1 MTTYTVSGPINYDTL
16 TSTMQG
22 GDHFAI
28 NGGYL
33 TIDTDTR
40 YCGSAYQG
48 IGSLGTLGSINISP
62 TYGGQVLIDGRNTMI
77 VAYTGG
83 GGNSPYYGTQITQ
96 GANTGSF
103 VAVYQSNLAGSPIK
117 YGTAIPATG
126 FIKVKGLIGSYI
138 SGLAFGGITGSSI
151 GSSRVGWI
159 EVAGVDTCRCLVPR
173 LGAFTT
179 SGLWFDLGSTTG
191 AAQSIQLPAQSIN
204 TYYGGVW
211 IESGT
216 GHYEFYPSAGSRNQ
230 VYPTDTRNKVVFITS
245 GGICNIGKDLANTA
259 GGYIPPAGKNIMIP
273 NIILS
278 NCLSGTGKHLNSF
291 PNLTLTN
298 RYGWTTTSAGAID
311 MDKVNSAW
319 SPVFSQ
325 PYAVKIT
332 DSSVLENVNIS
343 ECATAVILGN
353 VGVGCTTSGANNNQF
368 GLQLTSCFAGGNV
381 SGCTFARQVL
391 TAAANYVISLSALN
405 NFNFYDTKIMGLAG
419 SRGATDT
426 GTINVS
432 NIDGCTFSGTRLIG
446 GKMRIQTI
454 TNVNFL
460 NTMYA
465 DQLISLTNTS
475 IPQPI
480 FEFSVNSDKVKI
492 DGIYQ
497 YDDIQGVHPLSGI
510 MYNGTSTNLK
520 LYNVGTPGSPYN
532 VSGAVLN
539 SMAQIIALQGNGGK
553 TYLKRVY
560 VKGLQNTLSTNTNS
574 VNDVVFQNVYDLGSI
589 RSIDLTNLNM
599 QTKACDYMA
608 RATGQAS
615 VYGTHW
621 LDAFSSSSG
630 GVLGVVCNE
639 KTSAQ
644 PSTIAYQ
651 IVQGSVA
658 FTSASQVYMPYSGDE
673 IIWTMP
679 YYSLGITSLSGGV
692 PIISG
697 INSANFVMNFQY
709 DKNDGNGFN
718 GTWISGGGGFLSGTV
733 GNINAESGIKMMWQL
748 KAKTTASGNAISAF
762 WVGTVTNAGSKYI
775 SYPLET
781 PVLTYT
787 DTISGTTLASFYSG
801 NDIFIDWNMASGGSV
816 SINTPWNNDYVAI
829 TRARL
834 PNYQGIETSTTITD
848 TSQSTAVSQSVYSY
862 SGVNPGSLGIVLI
875 DSGAAPISWNGKNF
889 SITIKTTS
897 DAMSAGSIAQFLS
910 WNTAGSTYFNGYRGI
925 AWPEM
930 VIPNATSYETQ
941 RGRLFLSTGPTLKG
955 VRVVRNDNTTAVP
968 GFTRMQSDDG
978 TYYVSP
984 TSAVIENTTLL
995 AGTRIR
1001 LYNVTTATEIENL
1014 VTGGV
1019 GYSYNYFDGTGITA
1033 GDTVRLS
1040 ATKLGYMPLV
1050 MTGVASSTG
1059 VTYIDAQTADT
1070 IYTTNAID
1078 GSTVTEFSADY
1089 PNVQVD
1095 INDPSGDTTPQRLY
1109 AWYQYNLT
1117 SEDGIRNYVG
1127 GLVAD
1132 DLVNYQIDVSII
1144 NLLLDNVSATP
1155 VRVISARLYRSDG
1168 STVIDSASNS
1178 IQMDPD
1184 KAYAVQVGGSALT
1197 TEEHD
1202 ELFKLTP
1209 VKNNTDLIP
1218 LLL

>member
-1 MTTYTVSGPINYDTL
+1 MTTYTLSGTRNYDEL
-16 TSTMQG
+16 TSTMTG
-22 GDHFAI
+22 GDHFVI

-33 TIDTDTR
+33 IIDTDTR

-62 TYGGQVLIDGRNTMI
+62 TYGGQVLIDGRNVSI

-103 VAVYQSNLAGSPIK
+103 IAVYQSNLAGSPIK
-117 YGTAIPATG
+117 YGTPIPATG
-126 FIKVKGLIGSYI
+126 YIKVKGLTGSYI
-138 SGLAFGGITGSSI
+138 SGLEFGGIIGSAI

-159 EVAGVDTCRCLVPR
+159 EVAGVDTCKCIVPR

-179 SGLWFDLGSTTG
+179 SGLWFNLGSTNG
-191 AAQSIQLPAQSIN
+191 VAQSIQLPAQSIN
-204 TYYGGVW
+204 TYYAGVW

-230 VYPTDTRNKVVFITS
+230 TYPTDTRNKVVFISS
-245 GGICNIGKDLANTA
+245 GGICSIGQRLDNTA

-278 NCLSGTGKHLNSF
+278 NCLSGTGKHLNSY

-298 RYGWTTTSAGAID
+298 RYTWTTTSAGAID
-311 MDKVNSAW
+311 INNVNSAW
-319 SPVFSQ
+319 SPIFSQ
-325 PYAVKIT
+325 PYSVKIT

-343 ECATAVILGN
+343 ECATPVILGN
-353 VGVGCTTSGANNNQF
+353 VGVGCTTSGANNQY

-381 SGCTFARQVL
+381 SGCTFSRQAL
-391 TAAANYVISLSALN
+391 SAAANYVGVLTALN
-405 NFNFYDTKIMGLAG
+405 DFNFYNVKMMGLTG
-419 SRGATDT
+419 SRGASDT
-426 GTINVS
+426 GTINMS
-432 NIDGCTFSGTRLIG
+432 NIDGCTFSGLRLIG

-454 TNVNFL
+454 TNTNFY

-465 DQLISLTNTS
+465 DQLITLTNTS
-475 IPQPI
+475 LPQVI
-480 FEFSVNSDKVKI
+480 FECSVNCDKIKVEGVSQY
-492 DGIYQ
+492 DGIQ
-497 YDDIQGVHPLSGI
+497 SVHPLSGI
-510 MYNGTSTNLK
+510 MTNSASTNLK
-520 LYNVGTPGSPYN
+520 LYNVGTYDNPYN
-532 VSGAVLN
+532 VSGTALT
-539 SMAQIIALQGNGGK
+539 SMAQVIALQGNGGK
-553 TYLKRVY
+553 TYLKRIY
-560 VKGLQNTLSTNTNS
+560 VRGLQNALSTNTNS
-574 VNDVVFQNVYDLGSI
+574 VNDVVFQNVFDLGSK
-589 RSIDLTNLNM
+589 RALDLTNLNM
-599 QTKACDYMA
+599 QTKGCTNQP
-608 RATGQAS
+608 RAVGQAS

-621 LDAFSSSSG
+621 MDAFTSSSG
-630 GVLGVVCNE
+630 GILGVICNE
-639 KTSAQ
+639 KTDAQ

-658 FTSASQVYMPYSGDE
+658 FTSASQVHMPYSGDE

-679 YYSLGITSLSGGV
+679 YYSLGINSLSGGV

-748 KAKTTASGNAISAF
+748 KAKTTASGNAVSAF
-762 WVGTVTNAGSKYI
+762 WVGTVTTPGSQTI
-775 SYPLET
+775 QYPLEN

-787 DTISGTTLASFYSG
+787 NTISGTTLASFYSG
-801 NDIFIDWNMASGGSV
+801 NGIFVDWNMASGGSV
-816 SINTPWNNDYVAI
+816 SINTPWNSNYDVI
-829 TRARL
+829 TRARM
-834 PNYQGIETSTTITD
+834 PNYQGIETVTPIIE
-848 TSQSTAVSQSVYSY
+848 TSQSTAVSQTLYSY
-862 SGVNPGSLGIVLI
+862 SGANPGSLGIILI
-875 DSGAAPISWNGKNF
+875 DSGTSPISWNGKNF

-910 WNTAGSTYFNGYRGI
+910 WNTIGSTYFNGYRAI

-941 RGRLFLSTGPTLKG
+941 GGVLMLSAGSPFKG
-955 VRVVRNDNTTAVP
+955 VRVVRSDDTTAVA

-978 TYYVSP
+978 TYYVP
-984 TSAVIENTTLL
+984 PVSATVGNAYLL
-995 AGTRIR
+995 ASTRIR

-1019 GYSYNYFDGTGITA
+1019 GYTYSYFDGTGITA
-1033 GDTVRLS
+1033 GDTIRLS

-1059 VTYIDAQTADT
+1059 VTFIDTQEADT
-1070 IYTTNAID
+1070 IYNANGID

-1117 SEDGIRNYVG
+1117 SEDGIRNYVN